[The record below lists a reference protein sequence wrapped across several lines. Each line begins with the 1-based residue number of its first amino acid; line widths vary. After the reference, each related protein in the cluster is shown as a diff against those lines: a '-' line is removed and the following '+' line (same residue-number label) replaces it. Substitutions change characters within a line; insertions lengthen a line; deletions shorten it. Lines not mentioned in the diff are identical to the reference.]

1 MPSPSTP
8 PLSSPPSPTAPHK
21 LKNGTLLTPLRLTRS
36 RRSHMAPPTPQ
47 SLVTSRISYE
57 LQGYSGEP
65 TSQSPNQKLHLA
77 RDPNWRIR
85 EESVSPRDSCHDNLK
100 EDEQAPVPTTPNK
113 LTGPFTPQVTKK
125 SRTPLRFDLPN
136 ISISDNPT
144 IRGSFTD
151 PPPRRRE
158 MRPLLNQKGDDSE
171 VDQTE
176 SPSRV
181 LTSQECTALFGSL
194 LSPAFRSLVGTK
206 CASCGGDER
215 LSLLEPCRH
224 QICAS
229 CVTGSLNVVG
239 EKDMICMYCLSP
251 IKSFQIA
258 RPFGRIQSE
267 ISPKVSPSMSS
278 SRRILFSQ
286 DSSGSPGSYF
296 TTPSRMDTRIS
307 SDLEV
312 DLSIMVLRI
321 DNIPWDVTP
330 PMIEKWLG
338 SPTLICHVL
347 LDRVDGRTLN
357 HAYVETT
364 TEYARSALRTHQNKV
379 LGYGRRARAVT
390 ITLSSQEELMHV
402 LFPSWPGK
410 FEGSLPVYETPTSDS
425 RLSVTGN
432 LLTESELGIILHLIQ
447 SPKSHFLKAPS
458 LAYWS
463 LISVLAKVPVPD
475 VFAPGTLPEAL
486 FGVRDREDIT
496 TFALEQYELLV
507 GTREYE
513 PLVHTKL
520 IDAALRCRAFT
531 DRQLNRLFRFTNQ
544 LPSAMYV
551 NQPSTSETPIYS
563 RNQLC
568 LVPPPTGVMIQP
580 QGFNEGRGADFGRS
594 VTLEAC
600 DRVAQDFGLD
610 SMLVHALAE
619 RLVFHSSTSVSPS
632 EHH

>member
-36 RRSHMAPPTPQ
+36 KLSNMAPPTPQ
-47 SLVTSRISYE
+47 SLVTSRISSE
-57 LQGYSGEP
+57 IQGHSGEL
-65 TSQSPNQKLHLA
+65 TSHSPNQKFHLA
-77 RDPNWRIR
+77 GDPNWRIR
-85 EESVSPRDSCHDNLK
+85 EESVSPRDSCHDSLE
-100 EDEQAPVPTTPNK
+100 EDEQAPLPTTPNK

-136 ISISDNPT
+136 IYISDNPT

-158 MRPLLNQKGDDSE
+158 MRPLFNKCYDSK
-171 VDQTE
+171 VDQTK
-176 SPSRV
+176 SPSRA
-181 LTSQECTALFGSL
+181 LTPQERTALFGSP

-239 EKDMICMYCLSP
+239 EKDMIFLSDSST
-251 IKSFQIA
+251 IRTHTVGNLA
-258 RPFGRIQSE
+258 
-267 ISPKVSPSMSS
+267 KVSPSMNS
-278 SRRILFSQ
+278 SRRIPFSQ

-296 TTPSRMDTRIS
+296 TTPSRIDTRIS

-364 TEYARSALRTHQNKV
+364 TENARSALRTHQNKV

-410 FEGSLPVYETPTSDS
+410 FEGSLPIYETSASDS

-447 SPKSHFLKAPS
+447 SPKSHFLKAPC

-531 DRQLNRLFRFTNQ
+531 DHQLNHLFRFTNQ
-544 LPSAMYV
+544 LSSAMHV
-551 NQPSTSETPIYS
+551 NQPSNSETPIYS
-563 RNQLC
+563 RNQLY
-568 LVPPPTGVMIQP
+568 LAPPPTGVMIQP
-580 QGFNEGRGADFGRS
+580 QGFNEGRGADPGRS
-594 VTLEAC
+594 VMLEAC
-600 DRVAQDFGLD
+600 NRVAQDFGLD
-610 SMLVHALAE
+610 STLVHALAE
-619 RLVFHSSTSVSPS
+619 RLVFHSSIGVPPS